1 MGGTLNRIILFLS
14 IFVMSFTATANDL
27 DKWADSQYQISVV
40 KLLKNVSP
48 DGAGKGAVIAS
59 PSRREPD
66 YWFHW
71 VRDGALVMDVV
82 LQMYK
87 NNKQETARAYFL
99 NHLLDFVKFTRIN
112 QNSYS
117 PVDLGEP
124 KYFVDGRAYDG
135 PWGRPQN
142 DGPALRART
151 LIKFAEV
158 LLSEGKTKYVREHLY
173 NNDPRKSV
181 IKRDLEYVAHNWYLP
196 SFDLW
201 EEVKGQ
207 HFYTLMV
214 QAVSLLE
221 GADLAIALGDSG
233 AGTFYRRQ
241 AELINQ
247 RIREHYSTGN
257 PFIVENMHRVE
268 GLNYKHSGLDTA
280 TVLAFLHSS
289 GRYVSNYANSYLL
302 STIKNIEAQFDA
314 IYPINNV
321 RKSGKHALASSFG
334 RYPEDQYFGG
344 NPWFLTSL
352 AIAEHH
358 YVLATQMKH
367 NPKDLLI
374 DAVNRDFYNALLGLN
389 GNKSIQAG
397 ARIDSRSQFYQV
409 VRQALKAKADA
420 IFARVRH
427 HAGRDGS
434 LDEQLD
440 RQTGYMLSARDL
452 TWSYASYI
460 TAYWMRNLAR

>member
-1 MGGTLNRIILFLS
+1 M
-14 IFVMSFTATANDL
+14 
-27 DKWADSQYQISVV
+27 
-40 KLLKNVSP
+40 
-48 DGAGKGAVIAS
+48 
-59 PSRREPD
+59 
-66 YWFHW
+66 
-71 VRDGALVMDVV
+71 
-82 LQMYK
+82 
-87 NNKQETARAYFL
+87 
-99 NHLLDFVKFTRIN
+99 
-112 QNSYS
+112 
-117 PVDLGEP
+117 
-124 KYFVDGRAYDG
+124 
-135 PWGRPQN
+135 
-142 DGPALRART
+142 
-151 LIKFAEV
+151 
-158 LLSEGKTKYVREHLY
+158 
-173 NNDPRKSV
+173 
-181 IKRDLEYVAHNWYLP
+181 
-196 SFDLW
+196 
-201 EEVKGQ
+201 
-207 HFYTLMV
+207 
-214 QAVSLLE
+214 
-221 GADLAIALGDSG
+221 
-233 AGTFYRRQ
+233 
-241 AELINQ
+241 
-247 RIREHYSTGN
+247 
-257 PFIVENMHRVE
+257 
-268 GLNYKHSGLDTA
+268 
-280 TVLAFLHSS
+280 
-289 GRYVSNYANSYLL
+289 
-302 STIKNIEAQFDA
+302 
-314 IYPINNV
+314 
-321 RKSGKHALASSFG
+321 ASSFG